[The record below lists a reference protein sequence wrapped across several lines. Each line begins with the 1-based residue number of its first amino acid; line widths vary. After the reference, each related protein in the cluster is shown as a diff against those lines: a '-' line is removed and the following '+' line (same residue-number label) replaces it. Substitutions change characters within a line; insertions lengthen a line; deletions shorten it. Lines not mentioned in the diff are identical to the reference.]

1 VSNVLTLP
9 MIRPATRKDID
20 QLISEPLPHRI
31 RAFAVEEN
39 GKLLGVGGFVYQPDG
54 TIAAFV
60 LKAPGA
66 EKYRVALHRAGLMA
80 MQEAKKAGFRR
91 VVALAEKTN
100 PAAERWL
107 SRLGF
112 KQVMVEKEKAWIWEA
127 SNVE

>member
-1 VSNVLTLP
+1 MSNVFSLP
-9 MIRPATRKDID
+9 TIRPATRADID
-20 QLISEPLPHRI
+20 QLITEPLPYRI
-31 RAFAVEEN
+31 RAFAVEDN
-39 GKLLGVGGFVYQPDG
+39 GKLLGVGGFAYQPHD

-66 EKYRVALHRAGLMA
+66 ERYKLALHRAGLMA
-80 MQEAKKAGFRR
+80 MEEAKQAGFKR

-112 KQVMVEKEKAWIWEA
+112 KQVMIEKEKAWVWEA
-127 SNVE
+127 N